1 LPLLRSET
9 SIKSVAVS
17 ASPLTTHCIPPS
29 IITCMK
35 SISSS
40 AVPAASFFDDFEDEE
55 DELEDPAEGSSE
67 LKNRLSRVVTECVLP
82 SNGRALAQ
90 SGVISESA

>member
-1 LPLLRSET
+1 M
-9 SIKSVAVS
+9 
-17 ASPLTTHCIPPS
+17 PPS

-40 AVPAASFFDDFEDEE
+40 AVPAASFFDDFEDDE
-55 DELEDPAEGSSE
+55 DELEDPADGSSE
-67 LKNRLSRVVTECVLP
+67 LKNRLSRVVKECVSP

-90 SGVISESA
+90 SGIMSVSA